1 MHHVEGKKES
11 IPMVVSKKAQI
22 KKFTRFFEDT
32 INIWSVLL
40 LILVFY
46 FMNDAFLNKFNV
58 KNLLTNIA
66 PLLVMATGATIV
78 RLIGSVDLS
87 MGAVCSVSNV
97 LLVSLLPNIG
107 WGAYFAAA
115 AFGMFAGLLLGVIQ
129 TKLKMPSFIASLGF
143 MSIWE
148 SVALQITP
156 SPIAISSAQ
165 KMFIEWGKI
174 SFGPISL
181 MTIIALVITLIFYLF
196 QTYTR
201 VGRSINIIG
210 GNERAAWLSGIEVAR
225 YKIIAFVL
233 CGLTAAITG
242 IMLAVKLK
250 SSAPTVG
257 SPFTLLAVAAVLLGG
272 TSASGGKG
280 NILKTI
286 SGVLIVII
294 IQNGMTIIGVDA
306 FWSQIVFGGLIIIA
320 MNFNIERGS
329 KNLVVK

>member
-1 MHHVEGKKES
+1 MHYVKGEKES
-11 IPMVVSKKAQI
+11 NPMEVSKKVQI
-22 KKFTRFFEDT
+22 RNITRFFEDT

-46 FMNDAFLNKFNV
+46 FLNDAFLNKLNL
-58 KNLLTNIA
+58 KNLLSNMA
-66 PLLVMATGATIV
+66 PLLVMATGATLV

-87 MGAVCSVSNV
+87 MGAVCSVANV
-97 LLVSLLPNIG
+97 ILVHQFPSLG

-115 AFGMFAGLLLGVIQ
+115 AFGIFAGFLLGVVQ
-129 TKLKMPSFIASLGF
+129 TKFKMPSFIASLGF

-148 SVALQITP
+148 SVALLITN
-156 SPIAISSAQ
+156 SPIAIASEQ
-165 KMFIEWGKI
+165 KIFIEWGKI
-174 SFGPISL
+174 NFGVLSL

-196 QTYTR
+196 QSYTR
-201 VGRSINIIG
+201 IGRSINIIG

-233 CGLTAAITG
+233 CGLTAALCG
-242 IMLAVKLK
+242 IMLAVKLN
-250 SSAPTVG
+250 SSAPTIG
-257 SPFTLLAVAAVLLGG
+257 RPFTLLAVAAVLLGG

-306 FWSQIVFGGLIIIA
+306 FWSQIVFGGLIIVA
-320 MNFNIERGS
+320 MLLNTERGT
-329 KNLVVK
+329 KNIIVK